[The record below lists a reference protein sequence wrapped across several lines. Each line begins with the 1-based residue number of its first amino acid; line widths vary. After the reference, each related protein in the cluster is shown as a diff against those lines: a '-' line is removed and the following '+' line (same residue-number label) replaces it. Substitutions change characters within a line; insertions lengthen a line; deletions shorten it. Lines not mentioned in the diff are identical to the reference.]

1 MKEGAWFAVV
11 EDILRRHE
19 IRFAAR
25 RRKNQIEVH
34 VEGHLAVKRLITV
47 VLPYLVVKQPLAKRL
62 LSFPKAPAR
71 NRFVTIDES
80 YLNAVCEIVDFVRE
94 FNRGKNRKHKWDSK
108 TIRDFYDNR

>member
-34 VEGHLAVKRLITV
+34 VEGDLAVKRLITV

-80 YLNAVCEIVDFVRE
+80 YLNEVCEIVDFVRE
-94 FNRGKNRKHKWDSK
+94 FNRGKNRKHKWNSK